1 MLLHD
6 KLKGYNLILASG
18 SPRRRRLLGDAGL
31 TFVVS
36 GSFDTDESFPD
47 DMRADEVAVYLSR
60 KKSESYPF
68 GIKRDDIVVTADTTV
83 IVDDT
88 VLGKPFNDDHARD
101 MLRLLSGRWH
111 RVITGVTI
119 RTIDDT
125 DSFAVSTRVK
135 FKDLTDEEIAY
146 YVERYSPTDK
156 AGSYG
161 IQEWIG
167 YIGIEAIDGS
177 YYNVVGLPVQRLC
190 TELDRMMDERKADT
204 SGR

>member
-36 GSFDTDESFPD
+36 GGFDADESFPD

-60 KKSESYPF
+60 KKSECYPF
-68 GIKRDDIVVTADTTV
+68 CINGGDIVVTADTTV
-83 IVDDT
+83 VVDDT
-88 VLGKPFNDDHARD
+88 VLGKPLNDDHARD

-111 RVITGVTI
+111 RVVTGVTI
-119 RTIDDT
+119 RTCRDVS
-125 DSFAVSTRVK
+125 SFAVSTRVK
-135 FKDLTDEEIAY
+135 FKELTDEEIAY
-146 YVERYSPTDK
+146 YVDKYSPMDK

-190 TELDRMMDERKADT
+190 TELDRMLDDRE
-204 SGR
+204 